1 MHENNTK
8 DKWLSLYKDS
18 MNLAFKD
25 IKGVDVVEIHDEDL
39 DWLRDFCNTNYT
51 GEQMPFFSKRFV
63 IKVKAGNRAMLLY
76 VRYLDDD
83 HYQVDAYPSKDA
95 ERAMWTEIIQN
106 TCVCDADGRLV
117 TVSYTVPWFAKY
129 KSSETME
136 LVEYLQNV
144 TKYVIFYIHKNKDR
158 VEKKT
163 VFMPAYSSKKKK
175 KGGGKSRSKS
185 NEKTIY
191 IPKKIVSVVVK
202 DDAVNVESVAEPMP
216 EEESTTAVEVTE
228 SASNSEQ
235 SKSKR
240 EYNGYTEEWVSKAHT
255 RRIKDKKTGQVRIIQ
270 VRASTKRRSQD
281 LLDRGSK
288 KQKRIILKPQS
299 GEEES

>member
-1 MHENNTK
+1 MHEK
-8 DKWLSLYKDS
+8 DEWLNLYKDS
-18 MNLAFKD
+18 ANLAFKD
-25 IKGVDVVEIHDEDL
+25 IKGADVVEIYDEDL
-39 DWLRDFCNTNYT
+39 DWLRDFFNANYN
-51 GEQMPFFSKRFV
+51 GEQMPLFSKRFV
-63 IKVKAGNRAMLLY
+63 IKVKAGNGAMLLY

-106 TCVCDADGRLV
+106 TCVRNADGKLV
-117 TVSYTVPWFAKY
+117 TVSYTVPWFAKH
-129 KSSETME
+129 KSSTAME

-144 TKYVIFYIHKNKDR
+144 TKYVILYIYKNKDR

-163 VFMPAYSSKKKK
+163 VVMPSSKKKK

-191 IPKKIVSVVVK
+191 IPKKIVSVVIK
-202 DDAVNVESVAEPMP
+202 DDAVNAESIAESIPK
-216 EEESTTAVEVTE
+216 EEGTTAVEVTE
-228 SASNSEQ
+228 STSNLEE

-255 RRIKDKKTGQVRIIQ
+255 RRIKDKKTGEVRIIE

-281 LLDRGSK
+281 LLNKGSE

>member
-1 MHENNTK
+1 MHEK
-8 DKWLSLYKDS
+8 DEWLNLYKDS
-18 MNLAFKD
+18 ANLAFKD
-25 IKGVDVVEIHDEDL
+25 IKGADVVEIYDEDL
-39 DWLRDFCNTNYT
+39 DWLRDFFNANYN
-51 GEQMPFFSKRFV
+51 GEQMPLFSKRFV
-63 IKVKAGNRAMLLY
+63 IKVKAGNGAMLLY

-106 TCVCDADGRLV
+106 TCVRNADGKLV
-117 TVSYTVPWFAKY
+117 TVSYTVPWFAKH
-129 KSSETME
+129 KSSTAME

-144 TKYVIFYIHKNKDR
+144 TKYVILYIYKNKDR

-163 VFMPAYSSKKKK
+163 VVMPSSKKKK

-191 IPKKIVSVVVK
+191 IPKKIVSVVIK
-202 DDAVNVESVAEPMP
+202 DDAVN
-216 EEESTTAVEVTE
+216 EESIAESIPKEEGTTAVEVTE
-228 SASNSEQ
+228 STSNSEQ

-240 EYNGYTEEWVSKAHT
+240 EYNGYTEKWVSKAHT
-255 RRIKDKKTGQVRIIQ
+255 RRIKDKKTGEVRIIE

-281 LLDRGSK
+281 LLNKGSE

>member
-1 MHENNTK
+1 MHEK
-8 DKWLSLYKDS
+8 DEWLNLYKDS
-18 MNLAFKD
+18 ANLAFKD
-25 IKGVDVVEIHDEDL
+25 IKGADVVEIYDEDL
-39 DWLRDFCNTNYT
+39 DWLRDFFNANYN
-51 GEQMPFFSKRFV
+51 GEQMPLFSKRFV
-63 IKVKAGNRAMLLY
+63 IKVKAGNGAMLLY

-106 TCVCDADGRLV
+106 TCVRNADGKLV
-117 TVSYTVPWFAKY
+117 TVSYTVPWFAKH
-129 KSSETME
+129 KSSTAME

-144 TKYVIFYIHKNKDR
+144 TKYVILYIYKNKDR

-163 VFMPAYSSKKKK
+163 VVMPSSKKKK

-191 IPKKIVSVVVK
+191 IPKKIVSVVIK
-202 DDAVNVESVAEPMP
+202 DDAVN
-216 EEESTTAVEVTE
+216 EESIAESIPKEEGTTAVEVTE
-228 SASNSEQ
+228 STSNLEE

-255 RRIKDKKTGQVRIIQ
+255 RRIKDKKTGEVRIIE

-281 LLDRGSK
+281 LLNKGSE